1 MVPYVLFTLGSK
13 HQQVKGKNDA
23 LFRRPSNTVPYQA
36 AHLSSPHMGVPI
48 PPWACNLHVHNIGSV
63 QKSSSILW
71 GKWLIC
77 VLIIDKQ
84 CRDLGI
90 YKLLRKGTH
99 KKENRNRMLEKCKKY
114 WHSLVLV
121 LDQGNEFLIEDAAFT
136 KPSNLQKNKRL
147 LLQVL

>member
-1 MVPYVLFTLGSK
+1 MYCSHWDQSTNKLRAKMMPYLGDPQTPYLIRQ
-13 HQQVKGKNDA
+13 HTYLA
-23 LFRRPSNTVPYQA
+23 HIWEYPSHP
-36 AHLSSPHMGVPI
+36 G
-48 PPWACNLHVHNIGSV
+48 HVTYMYINIGSV

-77 VLIIDKQ
+77 VLIIDEQ

-121 LDQGNEFLIEDAAFT
+121 LDQGNELLIEDAAFT

-147 LLQVL
+147 LLQIL